1 MKLKIAVIFGGTSE
15 KRDVSI
21 SSTAQ
26 VIEAPRS
33 IGQEVLAVKTS
44 RGLLSQDKKL
54 QLPAAKV
61 SDLSSASG
69 ALAML
74 RTNDASG
81 NSFPELCEK
90 TCLSAISRRIH
101 HETQVW
107 WGLSARGSNS
117 DGCKSARSSQLPIDF
132 LSAAETTF
140 LNYFVF
146 LEKYRLYIHISLLC
160 IIFYLNDNSIFFF

>member
-15 KRDVSI
+15 ERDVSI
-21 SSTAQ
+21 SSATQ

-33 IGQEVLAVKTS
+33 IGHEVLAVKTS

-61 SDLSSASG
+61 SDLSPASG
-69 ALAML
+69 ALVML
-74 RTNDASG
+74 RTDDASG

-90 TCLSAISRRIH
+90 ICLSAISRRIH

-132 LSAAETTF
+132 LYAALTTF

-146 LEKYRLYIHISLLC
+146 PEKISTMYSHIIVMYYFL
-160 IIFYLNDNSIFFF
+160 FKRQQYFFF